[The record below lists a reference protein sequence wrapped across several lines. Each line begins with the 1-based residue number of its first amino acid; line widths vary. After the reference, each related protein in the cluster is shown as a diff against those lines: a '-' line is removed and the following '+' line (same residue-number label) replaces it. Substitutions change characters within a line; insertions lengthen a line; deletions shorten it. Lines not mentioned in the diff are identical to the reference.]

1 MGIWEIIIL
10 ILIIMGIFF
19 TFAGVVGILRMP
31 DTLCRLQSSTNIAT
45 MGSMPI
51 ALACS
56 IYGFLNNNISIGIKS
71 LIIIFFLLITNPVAS
86 HAMAK
91 AAYKHL
97 DEKSNKV
104 KYDHY
109 GRDIK

>member
-1 MGIWEIIIL
+1 MQNPQ
-10 ILIIMGIFF
+10 M
-19 TFAGVVGILRMP
+19 
-31 DTLCRLQSSTNIAT
+31 IA
-45 MGSMPI
+45 SRI
-51 ALACS
+51 KQLAKD
-56 IYGFLNNNISIGIKS
+56 NNISIGIKS